1 VRILIIHQVP
11 FRKVHY
17 DRVIDHAEHDVI
29 YLGRDGALANIPADL
44 RCQRISLGAFTGRP
58 EHDDTFNDQVRMA
71 CPDIGQV
78 DSVVSLSEFGLLAG
92 ALARRHFGLPA
103 VDDEQV
109 MLVRDKVAM
118 KQRLAGVGV
127 RVPRFGTLGADPA
140 ELGWC
145 GPTVVKPRDGASSNG
160 VSVYPTATQALI
172 ALRERGAGYELEE
185 FITGDVLH
193 IDGSVLDG
201 VLVDPVVSVCI
212 GTPLQF
218 AQGQPIASHQISA
231 PASVL
236 ELAGE
241 VIRGLRLER
250 GAIHLELIR
259 GERELVFLEIG
270 HRVGGAGVLTGYQ
283 RHTGIDLAATE
294 ICRQAGLADP
304 PRSAP
309 SGLFH
314 GFLMCPQD
322 DARVRGAAAPC
333 SWLREHPDVVAVHT
347 APPRT
352 SESGVTYQEWEL
364 PLFVEY
370 ADPSEASLAATLAE
384 HLACLIG
391 DADD

>member
-1 VRILIIHQVP
+1 MRILIVHQVP

-17 DRVIDHAEHDVI
+17 DRVIDHAEHEVV
-29 YLGRDGALANIPADL
+29 YLGRDGALTNLPADL
-44 RCQRISLGAFTGRP
+44 RCQRISLGGYTGRP
-58 EHDDTFNDQVRMA
+58 EHDDTFTDHVSMA
-71 CPDIGQV
+71 CTGIGRV
-78 DSVVSLSEFGLLAG
+78 DGVVSLSEFGLLAG
-92 ALARRHFGLPA
+92 ALTRRHFGLPA
-103 VDDEQV
+103 ADDEQV

-118 KQRLAGVGV
+118 KQRLARAGV
-127 RVPRFGTLGADPA
+127 RVPRFGTLGADPV
-140 ELGWC
+140 ELGWR

-160 VSVYPTATQALI
+160 VSVHPTLAQALI

-185 FITGDVLH
+185 FVTGDVLH

-201 VLVDPVVSVCI
+201 ALADPVVSVCI

-218 AQGQPIASHQISA
+218 AYGQPIASHQISA
-231 PASVL
+231 PPGVL
-236 ELAGE
+236 DLAGE

-259 GERELVFLEIG
+259 GEREFVFLEIG

-283 RHTGIDLAATE
+283 RHTGINLAATE
-294 ICRQAGLADP
+294 ICRQAGLVDP

-322 DARVRGAAAPC
+322 DARVRDAAAPR

-347 APPRT
+347 AAPRT
-352 SESGVTYQEWEL
+352 TDSGVTYQEWEL

-370 ADPSEASLAATLAE
+370 ADPSEASLAGTLAE